1 VNTGRISFDKARF
14 VGECYYKALPE
25 IRKAKEGD
33 LLFTVTG
40 SYGIVIP
47 VNTNRKFCFQ
57 RHIGL
62 IKTITSSSWIR
73 FVLQSNYVQSYC
85 DSIATGTAQKTVS
98 LGHLRNLIIPIPPEK
113 EQVRIINEL
122 ELWLNK
128 VEIIQRNECDLK
140 RLLSFAKSI
149 ILDLSIHGNLV
160 PQDPADEPAADL
172 LKRVNPNAAVSTD
185 TSHYKFDTPNNWIIR
200 QLGSLF
206 NHNTGKALNR
216 SNQEG
221 RMLDY
226 ITTSNLYWDRFELNN
241 LKQMPF
247 KDSEID
253 KCTVIK
259 GDLLVCEGGDV
270 GRAAIWNYDYSICI
284 QNHIHRLRPIDNHL
298 VFPRF
303 YYYCFL
309 LYKQQN
315 LIGGKGIG
323 IQGLSSN
330 QLHKVVFPLPP
341 LNEQKRIAS
350 KVDELFAVIDQIQQS
365 LE

>member
-1 VNTGRISFDKARF
+1 M
-14 VGECYYKALPE
+14 PE

-172 LKRVNPNAAVSTD
+172 LKRVNPNAVVSTD
-185 TSHYKFDTPNNWIIR
+185 TSHYALPTSWAWVKGKDLLLPMKSTRPTGHTFKYIDIDSIDNVNQCVSAIKVLPSDQAPSRASRFTEKNNILFSMVRPYLRNIAIVTEEGCIASTGFYVCR
-200 QLGSLF
+200 QRECLDHKYLYYLMTSKYVVDG
-206 NHNTGKALNR
+206 LN
-216 SNQEG
+216 SF
-221 RMLDY
+221 M
-226 ITTSNLYWDRFELNN
+226 
-241 LKQMPF
+241 
-247 KDSEID
+247 
-253 KCTVIK
+253 K
-259 GDLLVCEGGDV
+259 GD
-270 GRAAIWNYDYSICI
+270 NSPSI
-284 QNHIHRLRPIDNHL
+284 N
-298 VFPRF
+298 
-303 YYYCFL
+303 
-309 LYKQQN
+309 
-315 LIGGKGIG
+315 KG
-323 IQGLSSN
+323 N
-330 QLHKVVFPLPP
+330 VDEYVFPLPP
-341 LNEQKRIAS
+341 LNEQKRIAA

>member
-1 VNTGRISFDKARF
+1 MYALLSDIAQSHFTSRFHQVAQPKLSIETASCTLIPLPPLNEQARIVNVIDHFLAIIKDINKSTDELSSAIS
-14 VGECYYKALPE
+14 
-25 IRKAKEGD
+25 
-33 LLFTVTG
+33 
-40 SYGIVIP
+40 
-47 VNTNRKFCFQ
+47 
-57 RHIGL
+57 
-62 IKTITSSSWIR
+62 
-73 FVLQSNYVQSYC
+73 
-85 DSIATGTAQKTVS
+85 
-98 LGHLRNLIIPIPPEK
+98 
-113 EQVRIINEL
+113 QVKSKIL
-122 ELWLNK
+122 ELAISGK
-128 VEIIQRNECDLK
+128 
-140 RLLSFAKSI
+140 
-149 ILDLSIHGNLV
+149 LV
-160 PQDPADEPAADL
+160 PQDLADEPAADL
-172 LKRVNPNAAVSTD
+172 LQRVNPNAVVSAD
-185 TSHYKFDTPNNWIIR
+185 TSHYKFDIPNNWIIS
-200 QLGSLF
+200 QLGNLF

-216 SNQEG
+216 SNREG

-247 KDSEID
+247 KESEID
-253 KCTVIK
+253 KCTVIQ

-341 LNEQKRIAS
+341 LDEQKRIVA
-350 KVDELFAVIDQIQQS
+350 KVDELFAVIDKIQQS

>member
-1 VNTGRISFDKARF
+1 MNTGRISFDKARF
-14 VGECYYKALPE
+14 VSECYYKALPE

-172 LKRVNPNAAVSTD
+172 LKRVNPNAVVSTD
-185 TSHYKFDTPNNWIIR
+185 TSHYALPTSWAWVKGKDLLLPMKSTRPTGHTFKYIDIDSIDNVNQCVSAIKVLPSDQAPSRASRFTEKNNILFSMVRPYLRNIAIVTEEGCIASTGFYVCR
-200 QLGSLF
+200 QRECLDHKYLYYLMTSKYVVDG
-206 NHNTGKALNR
+206 LN
-216 SNQEG
+216 SF
-221 RMLDY
+221 M
-226 ITTSNLYWDRFELNN
+226 
-241 LKQMPF
+241 
-247 KDSEID
+247 
-253 KCTVIK
+253 K
-259 GDLLVCEGGDV
+259 GD
-270 GRAAIWNYDYSICI
+270 NSPSI
-284 QNHIHRLRPIDNHL
+284 N
-298 VFPRF
+298 
-303 YYYCFL
+303 
-309 LYKQQN
+309 
-315 LIGGKGIG
+315 KG
-323 IQGLSSN
+323 N
-330 QLHKVVFPLPP
+330 VDEYVFPLPP
-341 LNEQKRIAS
+341 LNEQKRIAA

>member
-1 VNTGRISFDKARF
+1 MNTGRISFDKARF
-14 VGECYYKALPE
+14 VSECYYKALPE

-172 LKRVNPNAAVSTD
+172 LKRVNPNAVVSTD
-185 TSHYKFDTPNNWIIR
+185 TSHYQHLPQGWCVCKLEDIVEYEQPQRYIVESTDYNDAYKTPVLTAGKSFVIGHTKETAGVFNKVPVIIFDD
-200 QLGSLF
+200 F
-206 NHNTGKALNR
+206 
-216 SNQEG
+216 
-221 RMLDY
+221 
-226 ITTSNLYWDRFELNN
+226 TTDSKYVDF
-241 LKQMPF
+241 PF
-247 KDSEID
+247 KVKSSAMKILHVKNGVNIRYVYYFMSITRLVGKTHKRYWISE
-253 KCTVIK
+253 
-259 GDLLVCEGGDV
+259 
-270 GRAAIWNYDYSICI
+270 YSKLDI
-284 QNHIHRLRPIDNHL
+284 
-298 VFPRF
+298 
-303 YYYCFL
+303 
-309 LYKQQN
+309 
-315 LIGGKGIG
+315 
-323 IQGLSSN
+323 
-330 QLHKVVFPLPP
+330 PLPP
-341 LNEQKRIAS
+341 YNEQCRIA
-350 KVDELFAVIDQIQQS
+350 DAIERINNRIDDIAEA
-365 LE
+365 L